1 MQEQSL
7 NTRNRGTVAHSCLVV
22 TVFVVSMVLF
32 AAGAVAQKEPA
43 KIDTKATHVILMDA
57 ESGGVLFE
65 KGADELTPPASMS
78 KIMTMIMVFEALQRG
93 ELTLDDEFHI
103 SEDAWRRGGA
113 KSGGSTMYAELNS
126 SVRLEDLIQGVIVQS
141 GNDACIAIAE
151 GMAGSEQA
159 FADLMTERSRELG
172 LEQSVFMNSTGLP
185 HPEHLVT
192 VRELAMLA
200 RHVIYK
206 LSDYY
211 HYYSQKKF
219 KWNNIEQS
227 NRNPLLYQNIGADG
241 LKTGYIRAS
250 GYGLVASVVRSNKR
264 LILVMN
270 GLKSAKDRSE
280 EARKLIDW
288 GFRHFKTFTLFK
300 YKEEIGHA
308 RVWGGTENWV
318 GLRAKRE
325 IRLMLSP
332 ADRKKVRAEL
342 VYKGPVSAPVKEGDE
357 IGKVRFVVEENQIAE
372 IPLFAT
378 EGVEES
384 GALDRALDTLNFMV
398 FGG

>member
-1 MQEQSL
+1 MQNLPHTS
-7 NTRNRGTVAHSCLVV
+7 RNRGTVAKGCR
-22 TVFVVSMVLF
+22 VL
-32 AAGAVAQKEPA
+32 AVALIATISFATSAFTQTPA
-43 KIDTKATHVILMDA
+43 KLDTKAQHVILIDA
-57 ESGGVLFE
+57 ESGSVLFE
-65 KGADELTPPASMS
+65 KAADELTPPASMS

-126 SVRLEDLIQGVIVQS
+126 AVRLEDLIQGVIVQS

-172 LEQSVFMNSTGLP
+172 LEQSVFMNATGLP
-185 HPEHLVT
+185 DPEHVMT
-192 VRELAMLA
+192 VRELSVIA

-206 LSDYY
+206 LPEYY

-241 LKTGYIRAS
+241 LKTGFIRAS
-250 GYGLVASVVRSNKR
+250 GYGLVASAVRSNKR

-270 GLKSAKDRSE
+270 GLKSAKDRSV

-300 YKEEIGHA
+300 YKEEIGEA
-308 RVWGGTENWV
+308 RVWGGTQNWV
-318 GLRAKRE
+318 GLKAKRE

-357 IGKVRFVVEENQIAE
+357 IGKVRFVVEKNEIAE

-378 EGVEES
+378 ESIEES
-384 GALDRALDTLNFMV
+384 GALDRALDTLTLMV
-398 FGG
+398 LGG